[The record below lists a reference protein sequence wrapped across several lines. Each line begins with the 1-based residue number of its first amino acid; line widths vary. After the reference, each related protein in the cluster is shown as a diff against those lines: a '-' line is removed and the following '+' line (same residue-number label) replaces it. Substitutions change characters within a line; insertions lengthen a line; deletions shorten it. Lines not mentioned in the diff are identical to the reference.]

1 MTKPVPHELAVIG
14 GGLTGL
20 MMATTLA
27 HTGAS
32 VTLIDRTTGDMKMPD
47 ERTTTINA
55 AGVRML
61 QALGVWQRMA
71 EPATPVMRIAVAEG
85 PAPTALAARRRGGSD
100 LSWTS
105 DDAPMAYV
113 VSNGCLL
120 QALADTVATQDIRLH
135 TDTTV
140 TGFTPSDSGTTLT
153 LQTADGHVETIN
165 IDLIIACDGANS
177 LMAKEAGLVRRT
189 ERQTQTAICTTLV
202 AERHHGNAAYQR
214 FLSGGPFALMPGPD
228 NSMSLVW
235 TLPNAEAERLIA
247 ADSTEFET
255 ACMTAFGS
263 SLGYLHLAGN
273 RLPWRLQPG
282 IRKALTGPGILLAGD
297 AAHAI
302 HPLAG
307 QGYNLAL
314 ADAAVLADLICM
326 TFARGLTAA
335 HGSLRSEYENRR
347 RPEIITMS
355 LATSGL
361 NRLFFETPVSLRRLA
376 GLGFSLL
383 DRLPAKT
390 KFSDI
395 ARGGQLTDA
404 ALLRGD
410 LPGQG

>member
-1 MTKPVPHELAVIG
+1 MTKPVPHELTVIG

-32 VTLIDRTTGDMKMPD
+32 VSLIDRTTGDMKMPD

-85 PAPTALAARRRGGSD
+85 PAPTGLAARRRGGSD

-140 TGFTPSDSGTTLT
+140 TGFTPSESGTTLT

-165 IDLIIACDGANS
+165 TDLIIACDGANS
-177 LMAKEAGLVRRT
+177 QLAKDAGLIRRT

-214 FLSGGPFALMPGPD
+214 FLSGG
-228 NSMSLVW
+228 
-235 TLPNAEAERLIA
+235 
-247 ADSTEFET
+247 
-255 ACMTAFGS
+255 
-263 SLGYLHLAGN
+263 HL
-273 RLPWRLQPG
+273 R
-282 IRKALTGPGILLAGD
+282 
-297 AAHAI
+297 
-302 HPLAG
+302 
-307 QGYNLAL
+307 
-314 ADAAVLADLICM
+314 
-326 TFARGLTAA
+326 
-335 HGSLRSEYENRR
+335 
-347 RPEIITMS
+347 
-355 LATSGL
+355 
-361 NRLFFETPVSLRRLA
+361 
-376 GLGFSLL
+376 
-383 DRLPAKT
+383 
-390 KFSDI
+390 
-395 ARGGQLTDA
+395 
-404 ALLRGD
+404 
-410 LPGQG
+410 